1 MAHQLENSSKASA
14 SLVVC
19 ASLVEKITNQA
30 ALCRTCEVLGA
41 DQLVLSEP
49 VNDSWEFRKISAS
62 AHRWQTVDYCAPA
75 QLSQWLVQ
83 QQHYTRVALTLS
95 GSCQVLTDY
104 TFAAKTLLVLGREL
118 TGIPAEIM
126 AACDVALSIPQYGRV
141 ESLNVQTAGAIA
153 MYEYNRQWR

>member
-1 MAHQLENSSKASA
+1 MAHQLENRSKASA

-41 DQLVLSEP
+41 DQLVLPEP

-62 AHRWQTVDYCAPA
+62 AQRWQAIDYCAPIR
-75 QLSQWLVQ
+75 LSQWLAQ
-83 QQHYTRVALTLS
+83 RNHYTRVALTLS
-95 GSCQVLTDY
+95 DSCQVLTDY
-104 TFAAKTLLVLGREL
+104 AFAAKTLLVLGREL
-118 TGIPAEIM
+118 TGIPTDIM
-126 AACDVALSIPQYGRV
+126 TRCDVALSIPQYGRV

-153 MYEYNRQWR
+153 IYEYNRQWR